1 MFRHNVL
8 SDVYEFRELGSEP
21 KPFRPFT
28 HEALNSLLRRIKSW
42 DGSMSK
48 RMTVLWQIMAGE
60 ISSAIIYNIELQ
72 CIDSNLWQ
80 MADFSLFSSFF
91 TSYSFRATVRKL
103 KRNC

>member
-1 MFRHNVL
+1 M
-8 SDVYEFRELGSEP
+8 
-21 KPFRPFT
+21 
-28 HEALNSLLRRIKSW
+28 A
-42 DGSMSK
+42 DGFP
-48 RMTVLWQIMAGE
+48 
-60 ISSAIIYNIELQ
+60 SAIIYNIELQ